1 MESNRSNKGSTGGL
15 AGLIAAK
22 IVCCGTLV
30 LAATGALSG
39 VGGWLMDG
47 GLVWLVPIAAF
58 AIAGWAILRRRT
70 REPPDQGEAAKPVGL
85 QRRGSNAGP

>member
-15 AGLIAAK
+15 AGLITAK

-30 LAATGALSG
+30 LAATGALGG
-39 VGGWLMDG
+39 VGGWLSNG
-47 GLVWLVPIAAF
+47 GFIWLVVIAAF
-58 AIAGWAILRRRT
+58 AITGWAFLRRRT
-70 REPPDQGEAAKPVGL
+70 RQSRNRGEAANSGWR